1 MAGREDP
8 IPKHSFATRGHHESI
23 IDTSRLKSLVALLGA
38 AIGLY
43 LCYRLSLPFLSA
55 LTWALVLAIML
66 APGHRW
72 LEARV
77 RRPNP
82 SALISVIAAAVA
94 AGVPLFFI
102 AQRLAR
108 EAEKGAAYLEKAL
121 RTFDWHALIGNHA
134 WLADAAAWLEVRF
147 QPANAVIGFA
157 QWLTEHS
164 TSFFRGS
171 VNQAIGL
178 VLTFYILFYFL
189 RDRRDAVSTLVSFSP
204 LTLEETMRVMN
215 RFNETVHASIFGTI
229 VIGLIQGSL
238 GAMMFWWLDLPTPV
252 FWGLVM
258 GVLAIIPVLG
268 AFVIWVP
275 AAGIL
280 ALEGEWASA
289 ALLAVWGG
297 AIIATV
303 DNLLYPVL
311 VGNRLKLHTLAAFIG
326 TVGGVMFFGASGL
339 VLGPAVIAIT
349 LELIDIVKNPRRP

>member
-1 MAGREDP
+1 MTGREDAN
-8 IPKHSFATRGHHESI
+8 PKHSFAIGGHRGMV
-23 IDTSRLKSLVALLGA
+23 DAFRLKSLVVLLGT
-38 AIGLY
+38 AIGVY

-55 LTWALVLAIML
+55 LTWALVLTIVL
-66 APGHRW
+66 APMHRW
-72 LEARV
+72 IEAHV

-82 SALISVIAAAVA
+82 SALISVTAAAVA
-94 AGVPLFFI
+94 AGMPLFFI
-102 AQRLAR
+102 AQQLAR
-108 EAEKGAAYLEKAL
+108 EAEKGAVYLEKAL
-121 RTFDWHALIGNHA
+121 KTFDGHALIGNHA
-134 WLADAAAWLEVRF
+134 WLADTAAWLEVRF
-147 QPANAVIGFA
+147 QPANAAIGFA

-189 RDRRDAVSTLVSFSP
+189 RDRRDAVSTLISFSP
-204 LTLEETMRVMN
+204 LTLEETMRVVG

-238 GAMMFWWLDLPTPV
+238 GALMFWWLDLPTPV

-275 AAGIL
+275 AAAIL
-280 ALEGEWASA
+280 ALEGKWTDAI
-289 ALLAVWGG
+289 LLAVWGG

-303 DNLLYPVL
+303 DNLLYPIL
-311 VGNRLKLHTLAAFIG
+311 VGNRLKLHTLAAFVG
-326 TVGGVMFFGASGL
+326 TVGGVIFFGASGL
-339 VLGPAVIAIT
+339 VLGPAAIAIT
-349 LELIDIVKNPRRP
+349 LELMDILRQRSTA